1 MVFPKQICKRILP
14 DTGESRS
21 DKTFFLKTNTV
32 EMVARV
38 FMHCPLDSRPSLN
51 YDSLWFPP
59 LFYSF
64 FDLSAGGELTRHRA
78 TSASNHA
85 QPNQGTAKIRGT
97 GSALSR
103 PAPAC
108 PRTTWLIKRRQR
120 SFRRRRLHCRRQATI
135 NKSFLGPQYIV
146 WTRKKEK
153 AKGPNP
159 FFCIPSSLLVPSS
172 TFINTFFCDG
182 LGCVS
187 TSLAQKCIFS
197 FFLPRRS
204 FVRLFVFLLCFFFSP
219 SLVFH
224 PVLSFFRPDR
234 SFVLLFLFLQ
244 EVWTRSD
251 SNVHTCLEF
260 WRWIEGRKAERRRRR
275 KKEWYRRK

>member
-21 DKTFFLKTNTV
+21 DKTFFLKTNM

-38 FMHCPLDSRPSLN
+38 FMHCPLDSRASLN
-51 YDSLWFPP
+51 YDSFWFPP

-64 FDLSAGGELTRHRA
+64 FDLSAGGEPTRHRA

-120 SFRRRRLHCRRQATI
+120 SLRRRRLHCRPQATI
-135 NKSFLGPQYIV
+135 NKSFLGPQSIV

-159 FFCIPSSLLVPSS
+159 FFAFQVPFWFPALRSSILSSAMVAVAFQHHLHKNAFSLL
-172 TFINTFFCDG
+172 
-182 LGCVS
+182 
-187 TSLAQKCIFS
+187 
-197 FFLPRRS
+197 FFLVGLLS
-204 FVRLFVFLLCFFFSP
+204 DSLFFLLCFFFNRHWSYI
-219 SLVFH
+219 LFYLFF
-224 PVLSFFRPDR
+224 VLIGHSSYSFFSCRNYEHAVTITFTPVW
-234 SFVLLFLFLQ
+234 SF
-244 EVWTRSD
+244 ED
-251 SNVHTCLEF
+251 E
-260 WRWIEGRKAERRRRR
+260 
-275 KKEWYRRK
+275 